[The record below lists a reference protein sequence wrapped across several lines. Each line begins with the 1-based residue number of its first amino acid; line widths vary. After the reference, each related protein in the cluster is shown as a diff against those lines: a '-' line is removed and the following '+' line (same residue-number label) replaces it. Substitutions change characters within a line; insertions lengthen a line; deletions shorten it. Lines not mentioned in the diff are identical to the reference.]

1 MKQVAVI
8 GLGQF
13 GMHLARTLVNMGCE
27 VIAIDLNEDRVN
39 DIRDHVHR
47 AIIGDARDFQML
59 KRALA
64 GKVDEAVVGLG
75 EGNIEPSI
83 LCTLNLKRIGIKAI
97 QSTAR
102 NDDHAAILHAVG
114 ATEVIFPERDSAE
127 RLARHVA
134 NPDIRDMFS
143 LADDY
148 RIMEVIAPEP
158 IHGKSLQDL
167 SLRQNYDLLVLA
179 VKEKQQERFQFLP
192 NPATIIQPE
201 ETLMILGRELD
212 LARFVGLGE

>member
-1 MKQVAVI
+1 MRQVAVI

-27 VIAIDLNEDRVN
+27 VIAIDMNEDRVN
-39 DIRDHVHR
+39 EVRDHVHR

-59 KRALA
+59 KRATG

-83 LCTLNLKRIGIKAI
+83 LCTLNLKRIGVKTIL
-97 QSTAR
+97 STAR
-102 NDDHAAILHAVG
+102 NDDHAAILRAVG
-114 ATEVIFPERDSAE
+114 ATDIIFPERDSAE

-134 NPDIRDMFS
+134 NPNLMDMFS

-148 RIMEVIAPEP
+148 RIMEVIAPGS
-158 IHGKSLQDL
+158 IVGKPLNEL
-167 SLRQNYDLLVLA
+167 NLRKTFDLLILA
-179 VKEKQQERFQFLP
+179 VKEPGKDRFQFLP
-192 NPATIIQPE
+192 APDTVIRAGE
-201 ETLMILGRELD
+201 VLMILGRELD
-212 LARFVGLGE
+212 LARFVGMD